1 MRDRKCNHERA
12 EQRIHLA
19 GSVLRGLTFQTMAIW
34 DPHQD
39 DEGFNDELEC
49 EDFREH
55 WYDQM
60 VD

>member
-1 MRDRKCNHERA
+1 
-12 EQRIHLA
+12 
-19 GSVLRGLTFQTMAIW
+19 MAIW
-34 DPHQD
+34 DPQHN
-39 DEGFNDELEC
+39 EEEFLDELEC